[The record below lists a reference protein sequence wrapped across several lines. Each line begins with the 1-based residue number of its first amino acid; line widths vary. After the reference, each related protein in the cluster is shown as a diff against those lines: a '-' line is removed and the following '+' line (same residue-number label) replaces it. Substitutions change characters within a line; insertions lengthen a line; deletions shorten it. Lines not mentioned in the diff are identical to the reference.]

1 MVQLNLPLREIN
13 CKIVYFG
20 PGLSGKTT
28 NLEVVHAKAPD
39 DSKGELTSIATESD
53 RTLFF
58 DFMPLN
64 LGTVGGMKTKFQ
76 LYTVPGQV
84 YYNSTRKLVLR
95 GADGVIFVADSSPD
109 KMEENIE
116 SLQNLEECL
125 QGQDKSLSDFPHV
138 IQYNK
143 RDIEGALPVEEM
155 DAALNKYG
163 APFFEAVASNGDG
176 VIETFKA
183 LSGLVLEKVKAMAE
197 NSGTS
202 HTRSITRATRGGTG
216 ESARP
221 SESRPPAADAS
232 TTEAEGGGGPPQSPE
247 APKGPQP
254 GTREQERQE
263 PERQAPAAV
272 MEPPASESGSSV
284 SSGSA
289 MGLPKE
295 AAPAPADAPEPTTPP
310 RAAPKPAA
318 VHSSS
323 AIRQV
328 PIGVDPNPVP
338 AHSQTGMRTMGVSS
352 TSGRIMVSS
361 TRKPRGHGLSTAA
374 KVGIGVGIAIAGGI
388 VFAFLRG
395 AF

>member
-1 MVQLNLPLREIN
+1 MVQLNLALREIN

-232 TTEAEGGGGPPQSPE
+232 TPEAEGGGGPPQSPE
-247 APKGPQP
+247 
-254 GTREQERQE
+254 
-263 PERQAPAAV
+263 AV

-295 AAPAPADAPEPTTPP
+295 AAPAPAGAPEPSTPP
-310 RAAPKPAA
+310 RAAPEPAA